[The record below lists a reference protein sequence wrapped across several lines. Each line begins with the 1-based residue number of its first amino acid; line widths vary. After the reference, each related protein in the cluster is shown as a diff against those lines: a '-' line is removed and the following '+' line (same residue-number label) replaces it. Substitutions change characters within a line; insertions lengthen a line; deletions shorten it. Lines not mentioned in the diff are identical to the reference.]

1 MRADRILVPG
11 FRRTAL
17 ATTLV
22 GIAVLVPTLAWYLS
36 GSRDASRRAREL
48 EQAALLDEQRSAAA
62 AAERL
67 GHRLDALRESEAE
80 RPFYHYQN
88 LYHDPR
94 GAAQGL
100 AVLPS
105 PLAGGPSD
113 PMVWAHFQIDETGQV
128 SLPTVSERFPELS
141 TDADFDRFCEVLTEL
156 QNGLVVDGMD
166 GGPAAATGERITVL
180 EPSAW
185 QQIQLADAVYAEL
198 TGRRVTTSPAAAG
211 ALDEGVGDIVIRV
224 GPMRWHTIVLGSGPL
239 LAALRDVTTPGGVR
253 VQGFAIT
260 PHTVADWI
268 EPGTHIG
275 PVPQRSE
282 WTVTTPITDTGWYLN
297 ADASGAVGQAAAA
310 GRRVVTDFRRTFA
323 LSSAAALLAALAV
336 VGLVAQTDRLARQRA
351 RFAASAAHELKTP
364 LASLRLHAEMLAEG
378 LGRPENSAAYA
389 GRIVPEV
396 RRLGRVVTNMLDLS
410 RLERG
415 APLATPSPG
424 AVGTVVSDCVER
436 IRPTLEGAGMA
447 VRIDVAPDL
456 PLASFDRDAVCQI
469 LDNLLDNAEKY
480 SRGATERFVTV
491 AVREAGGA
499 IEVAVS
505 DTGPGIGKREEHA
518 LFRPFQRP
526 RSAQAPA
533 GLGLGLA
540 LARSLARAQ
549 GGELRLADT
558 HRPGARFVLTLPIVG
573 STPSSAER

>member
-1 MRADRILVPG
+1 MRAERGLVPG

-17 ATTLV
+17 AAALV
-22 GIAVLVPTLAWYLS
+22 GVAFLLPTLAWYLT
-36 GSRDASRRAREL
+36 GSRDASRRARET
-48 EQAALLDEQRSAAA
+48 EAAALAAEQQSVTAAA
-62 AAERL
+62 DRL
-67 GHRLDALRESEAE
+67 GHRLDALREAEAG

-156 QNGLVVDGMD
+156 QNGLVVDGM
-166 GGPAAATGERITVL
+166 ATGGAAPPADRITVL
-180 EPSAW
+180 DRSAW
-185 QQIQLADAVYAEL
+185 RQIQLADAVYAEL
-198 TGRRVTTSPAAAG
+198 TGRPTSGAAPPAGEG
-211 ALDEGVGDIVIRV
+211 ADGSGDVVIRV
-224 GPMRWHTIVLGSGPL
+224 GPMRWRTIVLGSGPL
-239 LAALRDVTTPGGVR
+239 LAALRDVTTPSGLR
-253 VQGFAIT
+253 VQGFAVT

-268 EPGTHIG
+268 GPGMQIG
-275 PVPQRSE
+275 PVPGRAGRVVAVPVS
-282 WTVTTPITDTGWYLN
+282 DTGWYLN
-297 ADASGAVGQAAAA
+297 ADAGASLAAAA
-310 GRRVVTDFRRTFA
+310 ATGREIVAEFRRTFA
-323 LSSAAALLAALAV
+323 LSSATALLAAIAV
-336 VGLVAQTDRLARQRA
+336 VALVAQTDRLARQRA
-351 RFAASAAHELKTP
+351 RFAAAAAHELKTP

-378 LGRPENSAAYA
+378 LGRPESAPRYA
-389 GRIVPEV
+389 ARMVPEV

-415 APLATPSPG
+415 APLASP
-424 AVGTVVSDCVER
+424 APAAPAPIIEECVER
-436 IRPTLEGAGMA
+436 LRPALEAAGLIVHLDME
-447 VRIDVAPDL
+447 PDL
-456 PLASFDRDAVCQI
+456 PAVHLDRDAVAQI

-480 SRGATERFVTV
+480 SRSSSAREVTV
-491 AVREAGGA
+491 SARRAPDSV
-499 IEVAVS
+499 EVAVS
-505 DTGPGIGKREEHA
+505 DTGPGIARRERHT
-518 LFRPFQRP
+518 LFQPFR
-526 RSAQAPA
+526 RLADDDAPA

-558 HRPGARFVLTLPIVG
+558 EGQGATFVLALPI
-573 STPSSAER
+573 AQR